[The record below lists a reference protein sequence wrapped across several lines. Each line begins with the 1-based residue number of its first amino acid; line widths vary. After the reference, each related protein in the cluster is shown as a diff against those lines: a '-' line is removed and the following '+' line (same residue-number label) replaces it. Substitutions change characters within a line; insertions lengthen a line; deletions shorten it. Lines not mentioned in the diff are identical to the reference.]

1 VDDDQPVA
9 IAELMLAEDRRS
21 AAWLWGALAL
31 ATGKGKQVLGLLEE
45 TKAEDLL
52 DLAHWL
58 ALARTPEQ
66 ERVKQRWTLMMRE
79 PPGAVLPAAMFVV
92 ATIVP
97 SEASVEVWLDRVF
110 QDVHREQPIR
120 AMLARAECARW
131 RGDAASERLWRDRAA
146 RLTKLIDGYP
156 RALLAHLVE
165 LR

>member
-1 VDDDQPVA
+1 
-9 IAELMLAEDRRS
+9 
-21 AAWLWGALAL
+21 
-31 ATGKGKQVLGLLEE
+31 
-45 TKAEDLL
+45 
-52 DLAHWL
+52 
-58 ALARTPEQ
+58 
-66 ERVKQRWTLMMRE
+66 
-79 PPGAVLPAAMFVV
+79 MFVV